1 MRGLTAPQ
9 QEVVDARL
17 FESGFSVILNWA
29 TGSGKTYMA
38 EQAIGAVLAQGRR
51 AVYLTPLRA
60 LATELLGRWTER
72 FGGKKVGV
80 FTGDYGVPG
89 SPYPCPHAEADLLV
103 MTPEHLDLVSRN
115 WRQHLYWLSEVDLVV
130 VDEFHLLGDS
140 RRGARLEG
148 TLLRVQRINP
158 FLRLL
163 CLSATMGNLQE
174 LAEWLNAVCHYSSW
188 RPVPIV
194 WNVATFRK
202 AADKPDVL
210 LNELP
215 ADGGKSIVFV
225 QSRKRAEDL
234 ASYLVEHGHRAAFHH
249 AGLTMATRGKVEEEF
264 RNQDGGINVLV
275 ATPTLE
281 MGVNLPARRVVLYD
295 IQRFDGRDGFV
306 PLPHNSVWQRV
317 GRAGRPGLDDRGE
330 AVIIAPKWDTKEA
343 KRYPE
348 GHFEPIRSALYSK
361 AHLAEQI
368 IAEVASGLC
377 RSVTHLERAF
387 GRSLASIQDR
397 LPTVAKVAAEM
408 IAAGM
413 LCQFEDDTGR
423 SLLKATRLG
432 RIAARHLLTPQ
443 TVLLFQRIKDVLE
456 QSTFF
461 DLLLGICCAED
472 CEPVLPVDFEDL
484 DGLCAHLECERSYLL
499 QLTQDEIEVILGVG
513 GKRLL
518 SAIRMALVLRHW
530 TRSGS
535 EAETREAM
543 DLHSSEMLRLKEA
556 AERLLCA
563 MAAVSQSES
572 DDKIEDV
579 ELSGDL
585 EGVSL
590 FERLSVLQRMASCGL
605 NEENATLA
613 LVDGIGPKLA
623 RRLMDAGI
631 TDIEELACSDPQ
643 ELSEQVPGVSVIRAG
658 KWVEA
663 AESLVKVRSAFCY
676 KEDAAPFVGTD
687 PAGWPS
693 DVDPYRLRRALDLD
707 VSGTAGG
714 WKVTGGTDPHRV
726 TCGEDG
732 SLVCDCADFAAGHR
746 CKHLLAVSLS
756 KKDREIVELA
766 ARLVKDRS
774 ATVDLYSLWM
784 SNAKGGFR

>member
-1 MRGLTAPQ
+1 MKGFSVPQ

-29 TGSGKTYMA
+29 TGSGKTFMA
-38 EQAIGAVLAQGRR
+38 EQAIGAVLTKRQR

-72 FGGKKVGV
+72 FEGKKVGV

-103 MTPEHLDLVSRN
+103 MTPEHLDLVTRN
-115 WRQHLYWLSEVDLVV
+115 WRHHLNWLSEVDLVV

-163 CLSATMGNLQE
+163 CLSATIGNLWE
-174 LAEWLNAVCHYSSW
+174 LADWLNAVCHQSSW
-188 RPVPIV
+188 RPVPID
-194 WNVATFRK
+194 WRLATFKK

-210 LNELP
+210 LGELP

-234 ASYLVEHGHRAAFHH
+234 ALHLVEHGHRAAFHH
-249 AGLTMATRGKVEEEF
+249 AGLTMAARGMVEDDF
-264 RNQDGGINVLV
+264 RRQDGGIDVLV

-295 IQRFDGRDGFV
+295 IQRFDGKEGFV

-317 GRAGRPGLDDRGE
+317 GRAGRPGLDDKGE

-348 GHFEPIRSALYSK
+348 GHFEPIHSALLSK

-387 GRSLASIQDR
+387 AQSLAFLQDR
-397 LPTVAKVAAEM
+397 LPTVAKVTAEM
-408 IAAGM
+408 IVAGM
-413 LCQFEDDTGR
+413 LCQFEDDAGR

-443 TVLLFQRIKDVLE
+443 TVLLFQRIKDASE

-472 CEPVLPVDFEDL
+472 CEPVLPVNFEDL
-484 DGLCAHLECERSYLL
+484 DGMCSYLECERSYLL
-499 QLTQDEIEVILGVG
+499 QRTQDEIETVLGVG

-518 SAIRMALVLRHW
+518 SAIRMAQVLRHW

-535 EAETREAM
+535 ESETREAM
-543 DLHSSEMLRLKEA
+543 DLHTSEMLRLKEA

-563 MAAVSQSES
+563 LAAVSRSGS
-572 DDKIEDV
+572 DDQQDGEQFN
-579 ELSGDL
+579 DL

-590 FERLSVLQRMASCGL
+590 FEKLSVLQRMASCGL

-623 RRLMDAGI
+623 RRLMDARI
-631 TDIEELACSDPQ
+631 TDIEELAGSDPQ
-643 ELSEQVPGVSVIRAG
+643 ELSAQVSGVSVTRAE
-658 KWVEA
+658 KWVDA

-687 PAGWPS
+687 PVGWPS
-693 DVDPYRLRRALDLD
+693 DVDPYRLRRAMDLD
-707 VSGTAGG
+707 VSRTTDG

-726 TCGEDG
+726 ACGEDG
-732 SLVCDCADFAAGHR
+732 SLFCDCVDFTAGHR

-756 KKDREIVELA
+756 KEDGEITDLA
-766 ARLVKDRS
+766 ARLSKVRS
-774 ATVDLYSLWM
+774 TTIDLYSLWM
-784 SNAKGGFR
+784 SNSKGGFW